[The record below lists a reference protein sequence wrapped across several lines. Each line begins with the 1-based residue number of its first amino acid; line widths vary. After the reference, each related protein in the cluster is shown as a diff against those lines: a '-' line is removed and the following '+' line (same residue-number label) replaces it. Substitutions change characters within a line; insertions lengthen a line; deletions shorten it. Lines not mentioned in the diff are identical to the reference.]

1 MTNHSQV
8 ETERD
13 AALAEVQDLKQQ
25 LSAVQADLE
34 LARADTDRIMIA
46 NNNLQTAL
54 EAFQDER
61 QAELNLFQDQQK
73 ESEAALEA
81 AHQAAMEAARQT
93 SEAELRMVQ
102 KAGDEAV
109 KNAMDEIKLL
119 EGKVEHLRTEN
130 NQMRRSLDEAIHRL
144 QSSQEDVIDRT
155 LMKNIV
161 IDWCTMKDNDK
172 RHQVL
177 ELMAKVLDFSDEEKN
192 KVHLTHMD
200 IQNIRTKFVGAL
212 AAPLPPS
219 KADVEHLEGENVREK
234 WVNFLMAET
243 DDL

>member
-1 MTNHSQV
+1 MIFVKLRQ
-8 ETERD
+8 ERI
-13 AALAEVQDLKQQ
+13 V
-25 LSAVQADLE
+25 
-34 LARADTDRIMIA
+34 
-46 NNNLQTAL
+46 L
-54 EAFQDER
+54 EAFQDES
-61 QAELNLFQDQQK
+61 QAELNLCQDEQK

-172 RHQVL
+172 N
-177 ELMAKVLDFSDEEKN
+177 ANKN
-192 KVHLTHMD
+192 T
-200 IQNIRTKFVGAL
+200 N
-212 AAPLPPS
+212 
-219 KADVEHLEGENVREK
+219 E
-234 WVNFLMAET
+234 
-243 DDL
+243 